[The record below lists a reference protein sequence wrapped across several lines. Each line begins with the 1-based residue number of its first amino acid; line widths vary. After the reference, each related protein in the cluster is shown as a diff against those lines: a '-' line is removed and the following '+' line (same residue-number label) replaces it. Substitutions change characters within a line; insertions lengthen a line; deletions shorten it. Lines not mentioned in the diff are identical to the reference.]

1 MAKAP
6 EKDVFLQHLAA
17 KYGTGISAKAD
28 ASGNHVLAQTVID
41 SYAKQGKVVPAAM
54 QKRLQTM
61 NEITQNEVLL
71 AKASPDA
78 RIARM
83 SGGYNPVGT
92 QRQLA
97 QLEMEVL
104 NESADARTYTERLA
118 NETSAAQVQS
128 LELANKL
135 SSETID
141 ARIQSERATLELQA
155 AKAKGDKAPFDLAQS
170 AMTILKAPGVQ
181 GKSTNDLMEIWAGND
196 PTLLKATFGTTD
208 RVAIHASI
216 RQLQV
221 MDVDANQGRLD
232 GMAKAATMQ
241 ATMLASDPAI
251 TDDMLMGMASGQV
264 PAEINGT
271 KLSIL
276 AIKQAITERT
286 ASVNAQADYVTARTN
301 GITGAEEL
309 QALGLKGLRLD
320 QMSGA
325 ASAALGA
332 PPEAIIEALQ
342 NGRHIEVADAL
353 YAIPAIAQNGGQLQI
368 MGRDGKPMNVSV
380 QAFVTAMAEKYDSAI
395 MENSTSLSTSVMFD
409 TYMRD
414 MNETD
419 KTIALA
425 QAVLGVPLPAAS
437 SRMLQTLRDEARANI
452 TSAMRAPDQ
461 KTKDALIEKAMAAEA
476 TSREFV
482 ANEAQKM
489 GAPSFV
495 VEDLRQGRFSSEQSL
510 HHAQVEM
517 LGFGGA
523 GVSISIFGNQLQEV
537 MDSTNTGNAFTK
549 YFTRDGISPEIFKA
563 WANADPNA
571 TVAAGEI
578 HPASLEALGIKKSDI
593 VKIVE
598 GTAYQVIGDSV
609 LDLISKD
616 PAFVN
621 LDQEFKAQLAPVL
634 DGTLAQELNIGPAE
648 AMTRAMAVLRVA
660 DEAAW
665 VKAET
670 LAAQGGP
677 ANTTQRGTFTKRVTD
692 YLNQTKPVQTRL
704 AGASGRGDL
713 ALLSS
718 YYAAKTG
725 LTSAVGGNAPSFED
739 LPVVVEERLMKDL
752 SAKIIGESSTTLVAM
767 RAQASADIDR
777 FTSQAGGVPI
787 AQIPGQLTERDP
799 QRRAVLETAVYQAYA
814 RRLLE
819 PEKFNSMVQN
829 WWKPGQPDSPGGGY
843 ALASDDQIRAEISA
857 MGLNPDDFILA
868 GGK

>member
-6 EKDVFLQHLAA
+6 QKDVFLQHVAA
-17 KYGTGISAKAD
+17 KYGTGISGKAD
-28 ASGNHVLAQTVID
+28 ASGNHMLAQQVID
-41 SYAKQGKVVPAAM
+41 SYAAQGKVVPAAM

-83 SGGYNPVGT
+83 SGGYDPVGT
-92 QRQLA
+92 QRQLT

-104 NESADARTYTERLA
+104 NESADARTYADRLA
-118 NETSAAQVQS
+118 NETAAAQVQS
-128 LELANKL
+128 MELANKL
-135 SSETID
+135 SNETID
-141 ARIQSERATLELQA
+141 ARIESERATLELQTA
-155 AKAKGDKAPFDLAQS
+155 TAKGQKAPLDLAQS

-181 GKSTNDLMEIWAGND
+181 GKSTNDLMEIWASND
-196 PTLLKATFGTTD
+196 PTIMQATFGTTD
-208 RVAIHASI
+208 RVAIHASL
-216 RQLQV
+216 RQLQI

-232 GMAKAATMQ
+232 GMTKAATMQ

-301 GITGAEEL
+301 GITGVEEL

-342 NGRHIEVADAL
+342 NGRHMEVADAL
-353 YAIPAIAQNGGQLQI
+353 YSIPAVAQNGGQIQI
-368 MGRDGKPMNVSV
+368 MGPDGQPMNVTV
-380 QAFVTAMAEKYDSAI
+380 QAFVEAMAEKYDSRA
-395 MENSTSLSTSVMFD
+395 METATSLSNSVMFD

-419 KTIALA
+419 KTISLA
-425 QAVLGVPLPAAS
+425 QSVLGMPLPAAS

-452 TSAMRAPDQ
+452 TAAMRAPDQ
-461 KTKDALIEKAMAAEA
+461 KTKDALIGKAMEAEA

-489 GAPSFV
+489 GAPAFV

-510 HHAQVEM
+510 HQAQVEM
-517 LGFGGA
+517 LGFGAA
-523 GVSISIFGNQLQEV
+523 GVSHSIFGNQLQEV
-537 MDSTNTGNAFTK
+537 MDGA
-549 YFTRDGISPEIFKA
+549 RISPVVFQN
-563 WANADPNA
+563 WVNADPNA

-578 HPASLEALGIKKSDI
+578 HPASLEALGIKKKDI
-593 VKIVE
+593 VRIVE
-598 GTAYQVIGDSV
+598 GTAFQVIGNNV
-609 LDLISKD
+609 LDFISKD

-621 LDQEFKAQLAPVL
+621 LDQEFKAQLAPIL
-634 DGTLAQELNIGPAE
+634 DGTLAKELDLSPAK
-648 AMTRAMAVLRVA
+648 AMQRAMAVLKVA

-665 VKAET
+665 TKAEI

-677 ANTTQRGTFTKRVTD
+677 ANTMQRGTFIKRVSD

-704 AGASGRGDL
+704 SGADSRGDL
-713 ALLSS
+713 ALLAS

-739 LPVVVEERLMKDL
+739 LPVAVEERLMKDL
-752 SAKIIGESSTTLVAM
+752 SAKILGEASTNMVAL

-777 FTSQAGGVPI
+777 FTSQAGGVPMSK
-787 AQIPGQLTERDP
+787 IPGHLTERDP
-799 QRRAVLETAVYQAYA
+799 QRRAVLESAVYQAYA
-814 RRLLE
+814 RRLLA
-819 PEKFNSMVQN
+819 PEKFNSALQN
-829 WWKPGQPDSPGGGY
+829 WWTPGQPGSPGGGY
-843 ALASDDQIRAEISA
+843 SLVSDDQIRAEISA

-868 GGK
+868 GGQ

>member
-6 EKDVFLQHLAA
+6 QKDVFLQHVAA
-17 KYGTGISAKAD
+17 KYGTGISGKAD
-28 ASGNHVLAQTVID
+28 ASGNHMLAQQVID
-41 SYAKQGKVVPAAM
+41 SYAAQGKVVPAAM

-83 SGGYNPVGT
+83 SGGYDPVGT

-118 NETSAAQVQS
+118 NEAAAAQVQS
-128 LELANKL
+128 MELANKL
-135 SSETID
+135 SNETID
-141 ARIQSERATLELQA
+141 ARIQSERATLELQTA
-155 AKAKGDKAPFDLAQS
+155 TAKGQKAPLDLAQS
-170 AMTILKAPGVQ
+170 AMTILKSPGVQ
-181 GKSTNDLMEIWAGND
+181 GKSTNDLMEIWASND
-196 PTLLKATFGTTD
+196 PTIMQATFGTTD
-208 RVAIHASI
+208 RVAIHASL
-216 RQLQV
+216 RQLQI
-221 MDVDANQGRLD
+221 MDSDANQGRLD
-232 GMAKAATMQ
+232 GMTKSATMQ
-241 ATMLASDPAI
+241 ATMLASDPAV
-251 TDDMLMGMASGQV
+251 TDEMLMGMASGQV

-271 KLSIL
+271 KLSLL
-276 AIKQAITERT
+276 AVKQAITERT
-286 ASVNAQADYVTARTN
+286 STVAAQTAYSAARAG
-301 GITGAEEL
+301 GIAQAEEL
-309 QALGLKGLRLD
+309 QVLGLKGLRLD

-325 ASAALGA
+325 AAAALGGSA
-332 PPEAIIEALQ
+332 SPEAIIDALQ
-342 NGRHIEVADAL
+342 NGRHMEVADAL
-353 YAIPAIAQNGGQLQI
+353 YSIPAVAQNGGQIQI
-368 MGRDGKPMNVSV
+368 IGPDGQPMNVTV
-380 QAFVTAMAEKYDSAI
+380 QAFVEAMAEKYDSRA
-395 MENSTSLSTSVMFD
+395 METATSLSNSVMFD

-419 KTIALA
+419 KTISLA
-425 QAVLGVPLPAAS
+425 QSVLGMPLPAAS

-452 TSAMRAPDQ
+452 TAAMRAPDQ
-461 KTKDALIEKAMAAEA
+461 KTKDALIGKAMEAEA

-489 GAPSFV
+489 GAPAFV

-517 LGFGGA
+517 LGFGAA
-523 GVSISIFGNQLQEV
+523 GVSNSIFGNQLQEV
-537 MDSTNTGNAFTK
+537 MDGA
-549 YFTRDGISPEIFKA
+549 RISPVVFQN
-563 WANADPNA
+563 WVNADPNA

-578 HPASLEALGIKKSDI
+578 HPASLEALGIEKKDI
-593 VKIVE
+593 VRIVE
-598 GTAYQVIGDSV
+598 GTAFQVIGDNV
-609 LDLISKD
+609 LDFISKD

-621 LDQEFKAQLAPVL
+621 LDQEFKAQLAPIL
-634 DGTLAQELNIGPAE
+634 DGTLAKELNLGPAE
-648 AMTRAMAVLRVA
+648 AMQRAMAVLKVA

-665 VKAET
+665 TKAET

-677 ANTTQRGTFTKRVTD
+677 ANTIQRGTFIKRVSD

-704 AGASGRGDL
+704 SGANSRGDL
-713 ALLSS
+713 ALLAS

-739 LPVVVEERLMKDL
+739 LPVAVEERLMKDL
-752 SAKIIGESSTTLVAM
+752 SAKILGEASTNMVAL

-777 FTSQAGGVPI
+777 FTSQAGGVPV

-799 QRRAVLETAVYQAYA
+799 QRRAVLESAVYQAYA
-814 RRLLE
+814 RRLLA
-819 PEKFNSMVQN
+819 PEKFNSALQN
-829 WWKPGQPDSPGGGY
+829 WWSPGQPGWPGGGY
-843 ALASDDQIRAEISA
+843 ALVSDEQIRTEISA

-868 GGK
+868 GGQ